1 MKNDSKALSNV
12 FEDEK
17 QRLSQLVELTR
28 SAKDNARDSDTLGAL
43 IVLGVHSKDITQEL
57 VQQNISN
64 CQEFE
69 WIANFRHYLV
79 MIS

>member
-1 MKNDSKALSNV
+1 MNNDSKAVSNV

-57 VQQNISN
+57 VQ
-64 CQEFE
+64 
-69 WIANFRHYLV
+69 
-79 MIS
+79 